1 VVETSA
7 WLDHWLFVDM
17 DASVSPVFAETHVAL
32 VISNDNY
39 ATLPKLNNARGPS
52 FGAATAVSVLP
63 GRSRDSGCLLFTHF

>member
-1 VVETSA
+1 MVETSA

-39 ATLPKLNNARGPS
+39 ATLPKLNNAGTVVRSGNS
-52 FGAATAVSVLP
+52 GFCVARTLP
-63 GRSRDSGCLLFTHF
+63 R